1 MRVHR
6 GFLCWG
12 LFFVV
17 LGLVPLS
24 VQLGW
29 IAPDQVSGLWR
40 LWPLFLVAAGLGL
53 LLRRTPLDG
62 LGGLLAAVTGGLL
75 LGGLLATGVGIGI
88 ACGPPAGAT
97 TVASRTGMLA
107 PGSSVRLEVS
117 CGRAMST
124 TVSGGQWQVSWGP
137 GETDSPRIDAGPTRL
152 DVAAPSGGGA
162 VLGRFFGSLVELA
175 VPRDVTRSVDLQV
188 NAGTATL
195 PLDGLSLDAV
205 RVQSNASD
213 VRLDLGASTAATL
226 EAEVNVGSLR
236 VGLPLVGL
244 RSARMK
250 ANLAQLVICAPSQL
264 PLRIV
269 ASGGLVGWDLP
280 GLTRIADTYAS
291 PGFSDATGTTLVVSG
306 NLSSVRLERGGTC
319 R

>member
-1 MRVHR
+1 MRIHR

-29 IAPDQVSGLWR
+29 VGHDQVTDLWR

-53 LLRRTPLDG
+53 ILRRTPLDG

-88 ACGPPAGAT
+88 ACGPSAGAT
-97 TVASRTGMLA
+97 TVAVRTGMLA
-107 PGSSVRLEVS
+107 PESGVRLEVS
-117 CGRAMST
+117 CGRAST
-124 TVSGGQWQVSWGP
+124 TTVGGAQWQVAWGP
-137 GETDSPRIDAGPTRL
+137 GQADAPRIVAGPARL
-152 DVAAPSGGGA
+152 EVASPGGGGA
-162 VLGRFFGSLVELA
+162 VLGGLSGAVVEVA
-175 VPRDVTRSVDLQV
+175 VPRDVTRSIDVQV

-195 PLDGLSLDAV
+195 PLDGLSLDDV

-213 VRLDLGASTAATL
+213 VRLDLGASAATRL
-226 EAEVNVGSLR
+226 DAEVNIGSLR

-244 RSARMK
+244 RTARME
-250 ANLAQLVICAPSQL
+250 ANLASLVICAPSQL

-269 ASGGLVGWDLP
+269 TSGGLVGWDLP
-280 GLTRIADTYAS
+280 GLTKIGDTYVS
-291 PGFSDATGTTLVVSG
+291 PGFSEGAGTTLVVSG